1 MYCNDDD
8 VPDVMA
14 SINVNNEIVRGTAS
28 LQQSRDSRTFLNDA
42 AEDHV
47 KVYGGEL
54 HPFRA

>member
-1 MYCNDDD
+1 
-8 VPDVMA
+8 MA

-47 KVYGGEL
+47 KIYGGEV